1 MTCKLSAI
9 VAVCDDWGIGLDGG
23 MIVENRED
31 MRHFVACTTGHAVIM
46 GRRTLESLPGGRP
59 LKNRR
64 NVVLTRDASFSA
76 EGVCVAHSVDG
87 ALAAVADQDEA
98 WVIGGG
104 QVYELLLPRCER
116 AIVTRNHCVRPS
128 DAFFPTWTP
137 TPPGASPRCARAASP
152 PRAFP
157 STSLPTSATESPR
170 RSVYGNNGL
179 KSARFSQM
187 LRLGA
192 FLASNFTVLWES
204 TSRVRSCAGFDMNLK
219 VVGKIFDAT
228 SGKRREGYQACC
240 PQPCEM
246 RLDDVMDGSP
256 SVITSSLLPKTK
268 TNRRESA
275 TRARPRPCPANE
287 RGPPAEKLTG
297 PKSCCATSA
306 SCCVPIGCLR
316 RRCATWAAGPR
327 KRCADGPNCI
337 AR

>member
-31 MRHFVACTTGHAVIM
+31 LRHFVACTTGHAVIM

-64 NVVLTRDASFSA
+64 NVVLTRDASFSRPRA
-76 EGVCVAHSVDG
+76 SAWPTPSTARSQPWRPRRGVGHRWRAG
-87 ALAAVADQDEA
+87 LRAAPPPLRACHRDAQPLRAPERR
-98 WVIGGG
+98 
-104 QVYELLLPRCER
+104 LLPQPGR
-116 AIVTRNHCVRPS
+116 RPRL
-128 DAFFPTWTP
+128 APRR
-137 TPPGASPRCARAASP
+137 GAARAASP

-179 KSARFSQM
+179 KSPVFRRCSVSA
-187 LRLGA
+187 L

-228 SGKRREGYQACC
+228 SENVGG
-240 PQPCEM
+240 
-246 RLDDVMDGSP
+246 V
-256 SVITSSLLPKTK
+256 SSLLPT
-268 TNRRESA
+268 T
-275 TRARPRPCPANE
+275 
-287 RGPPAEKLTG
+287 
-297 PKSCCATSA
+297 
-306 SCCVPIGCLR
+306 V
-316 RRCATWAAGPR
+316 
-327 KRCADGPNCI
+327 
-337 AR
+337 